1 MPVRI
6 LPCFFSALFSLVI
19 GCCPP
24 PSDVHPVTV
33 NTLPPMPPIAIGGT
47 YAVYVRF
54 DSPFPSLDTI
64 KATSHVT
71 NNGNQRFSEY
81 FFVGTLQWIDSS
93 WVVVQVDSTELIIP
107 REKVSLLLG
116 DGPPKGKP
124 TKTRQ

>member
-1 MPVRI
+1 MRF
-6 LPCFFSALFSLVI
+6 LLCLFLGFSPLVI
-19 GCCPP
+19 GCYPQ

-33 NTLPPMPPIAIGGT
+33 NTLPPIAIGGT

-64 KATSHVT
+64 KATCHIT
-71 NNGNQRFSEY
+71 NNGDQRFSEY

-107 REKVSLLLG
+107 REKVSLLLR